1 MAADTFLQIPCGR
14 KSGVRD
20 DDLAVFDP
28 DQIDARS
35 ALTAFL
41 AGRTALLELDHAVH
55 AGQLDLPER
64 LTDGVGLRLAGLL
77 DRRRD
82 GADAVVAAEA
92 LRQTRERVPTLLPLL
107 DETFSHLGI
116 SRNVRVPRREERDVG
131 RVVRRRARLLDE
143 LIGTLRAAGGDDPL
157 LQPERRRL

>member
-1 MAADTFLQIPCGR
+1 MWPGTHRPHGEERGEAPHLEPWTPGHKASEALC
-14 KSGVRD
+14 VRD

-55 AGQLDLPER
+55 ARQLDLPER
-64 LTDGVGLRLAGLL
+64 LTDGVGLGLAGLL
-77 DRRRD
+77 DRCRD

-92 LRQTRERVPTLLPLL
+92 LR
-107 DETFSHLGI
+107 
-116 SRNVRVPRREERDVG
+116 
-131 RVVRRRARLLDE
+131 
-143 LIGTLRAAGGDDPL
+143 
-157 LQPERRRL
+157 